1 MGSFLSAQ
9 TKPAI
14 PKPAA
19 PLSVY
24 SLSLSIRS
32 LNLMHFPPFPSLS
45 PSVSLCVVDSVSAR
59 RQSSV
64 WAASGP
70 GGVTIGFQ
78 SFGF

>member
-14 PKPAA
+14 LKPAA

-45 PSVSLCVVDSVSAR
+45 LSLSLSLCVVDSVSAR

-64 WAASGP
+64 WAA
-70 GGVTIGFQ
+70 
-78 SFGF
+78 